1 MSTLYR
7 NSKRIAL
14 AATGFLA
21 FISSSYAD
29 IKVVAAENFYAN
41 VASLIG
47 GDYVK
52 TNSIINN
59 PDADPHLFTTSA
71 NTAVAINDAQVIIY
85 NGADYD
91 PWMKQLL
98 NAQSNNNK
106 VAIIDVATLMNAK
119 SGDNPH
125 LWYNPNTF
133 PTLAKKLTE
142 VFSQIE
148 PDHKKTFELNYQTF
162 DKRYQTVYSQ
172 INDIKARFAGTKV
185 TATEPVFGYM
195 ADALGLTMLGQKFQ
209 WTVMN
214 DAEASPKMLA
224 DYQNLFKKRTV
235 KVLFYNQQVH
245 DNVTE
250 NILSLAKENNIPYV
264 GVSETMP
271 QNDNVITWLKA
282 NLSDTQK
289 ALEKATA
296 TEHNSSKTSTVKAT
310 PQISSDTTKVN
321 AKEAKETVKEDNP
334 LTNLHQ

>member
-7 NSKRIAL
+7 KSINAILSTAGLL
-14 AATGFLA
+14 AVFG
-21 FISSSYAD
+21 SSHAD

-98 NAQSNNNK
+98 NAQSSNNK
-106 VAIIDVATLMNAK
+106 VAIIDISTLMNAK

-125 LWYNPNTF
+125 LWYNPKTF
-133 PTLAKKLTE
+133 PTLAKKLSE

-148 PDHKKTFELNYQTF
+148 PEHQKTFALNYQTF

-224 DYQNLFKKRTV
+224 DYQSLFKQRTI

-250 NILSLAKENNIPYV
+250 NILNLAKENNIPYV

-289 ALEKATA
+289 ALEQATA
-296 TEHNSSKTSTVKAT
+296 TTEHNSKKSPTANVTPQKSSNTTKTSDETVA
-310 PQISSDTTKVN
+310 
-321 AKEAKETVKEDNP
+321 VKEDNP
-334 LTNLHQ
+334 LTNLHP

>member
-1 MSTLYR
+1 MPTLYR
-7 NSKRIAL
+7 NSKRIIL
-14 AATGFLA
+14 TATGFLTL
-21 FISSSYAD
+21 ISSSYAD

-85 NGADYD
+85 NGVDYD

-98 NAQSNNNK
+98 NAQSSNNK
-106 VAIIDVATLMNAK
+106 VAIINVATLMDAK
-119 SGDNPH
+119 NGDNPH
-125 LWYNPNTF
+125 LWYNPKTF

-148 PDHKKTFELNYQTF
+148 PEHKKTFELNYQTF

-224 DYQNLFKKRTV
+224 DYQNLFKQRIV

-250 NILSLAKENNIPYV
+250 SILNLAKKNKIPYV

-282 NLSDTQK
+282 DLNDTQK
-289 ALEKATA
+289 ALEQATA
-296 TEHNSSKTSTVKAT
+296 TEHSSAKKSTVKVT
-310 PQISSDTTKVN
+310 PKEMNTLSKPSDTT
-321 AKEAKETVKEDNP
+321 TSKEDNT
-334 LTNLHQ
+334 LTNLSQ

>member
-1 MSTLYR
+1 MPTSYKKPILSTIGLLLLLG
-7 NSKRIAL
+7 SAH
-14 AATGFLA
+14 AE
-21 FISSSYAD
+21 

-91 PWMKQLL
+91 PWVMQLL

-106 VAIIDVATLMNAK
+106 VTIIDVATLMNAK

-125 LWYNPNTF
+125 LWYNPKTF

-148 PDHKKTFELNYQTF
+148 PDHKKTFDLNYQTF
-162 DKRYQTVYSQ
+162 DKRYQTIYSQ

-224 DYQNLFKKRTV
+224 DYQNLFKQRAV
-235 KVLFYNQQVH
+235 NVLFYNQQVH

-250 NILSLAKENNIPYV
+250 SILNLAKDNNIPYV

-289 ALEKATA
+289 ALEQATA
-296 TEHNSSKTSTVKAT
+296 TEHNSIKTSAVKAT
-310 PQISSDTTKVN
+310 SQESSNTIKTSV
-321 AKEAKETVKEDNP
+321 TGTMKEDNP